1 MVSVSKSTWRTSLK
15 QFIQPNRLTTAVIST
30 ICSSDQNCLSLT
42 KIESST
48 LDALRTAYVLVVK
61 RQNFHLDFLRISKE
75 TEERMAEPG
84 FKTMFF
90 YGL

>member
-1 MVSVSKSTWRTSLK
+1 MGFFAQESEHSRGSMYFALIMETH
-15 QFIQPNRLTTAVIST
+15 PPA
-30 ICSSDQNCLSLT
+30 

>member
-1 MVSVSKSTWRTSLK
+1 MYFDLIMETHPPVKNEST
-15 QFIQPNRLTTAVIST
+15 
-30 ICSSDQNCLSLT
+30 
-42 KIESST
+42 T